1 MDEKDFKE
9 ILEILKE
16 LDKEDPGNPVSSDEL
31 KDILNVEYKQ
41 LLADIKYLEGE
52 GYIILKQFYGD
63 DFEVNITPQGISKL
77 KELNVEEK
85 KE

>member
-16 LDKEDPGNPVSSDEL
+16 LNKEDPGNPVSSDEL
-31 KDILNVEYKQ
+31 KNILNVEYKP

-63 DFEVNITPQGISKL
+63 DFEVNITPQGISKI
-77 KELNVEEK
+77 NVD
-85 KE
+85 

>member
-1 MDEKDFKE
+1 MDEKDLKK

-41 LLADIKYLEGE
+41 LLADIKYLEGD

-63 DFEVNITPQGISKL
+63 DFEVNITPQGISKI
-77 KELNVEEK
+77 KE
-85 KE
+85 

>member
-31 KDILNVEYKQ
+31 KDILNVEYKT

-63 DFEVNITPQGISKL
+63 DFEVNITPQGISKI
-77 KELNVEEK
+77 KELN
-85 KE
+85 

>member
-63 DFEVNITPQGISKL
+63 DFEVNITPQGISKI
-77 KELNVEEK
+77 KG
-85 KE
+85 